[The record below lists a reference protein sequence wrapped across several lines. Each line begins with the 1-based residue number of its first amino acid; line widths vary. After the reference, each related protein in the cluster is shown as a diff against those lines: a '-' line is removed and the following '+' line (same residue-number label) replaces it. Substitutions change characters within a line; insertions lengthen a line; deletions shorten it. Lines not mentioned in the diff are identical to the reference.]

1 MATQV
6 LKQNF
11 SLCLRKLSN
20 IFQKMIFQDIYSAT
34 RVEHG
39 IKKIN
44 TIKEIEIIQGEI
56 IKS

>member
-6 LKQNF
+6 RKQNF

-20 IFQKMIFQDIYSAT
+20 IFQEMIFQDTYSAT

>member
-6 LKQNF
+6 RKQNF

-20 IFQKMIFQDIYSAT
+20 IFQEMIFQGTYSAT

-44 TIKEIEIIQGEI
+44 TIKEMIIQGEI

>member
-6 LKQNF
+6 RKQNF
-11 SLCLRKLSN
+11 SPCLRKLSN
-20 IFQKMIFQDIYSAT
+20 IFQEMIFQDTYSAT

-44 TIKEIEIIQGEI
+44 TIKD
-56 IKS
+56 